1 MRWGPVWVL
10 AWVLAVPGGASA
22 QGASFEA
29 RVTRVSDGDSLWVR
43 PLDGGAPRRVRL
55 QGIDAPEICQPG
67 GRAARD
73 ALAARLERATVT
85 VRPQAEDDYG
95 RQLAVIV
102 WRGEDINRWL
112 VREGWAWAYRWRS
125 GEGPYARDEQLA
137 RRAGRGVFADPLA
150 EEPRAF
156 RRRHGPCETA
166 RSR

>member
-112 VREGWAWAYRWRS
+112 VREGWAVAYTRYSWRYLPQQALAWW
-125 GEGPYARDEQLA
+125 EGRGIWQGRFDTPEDW
-137 RRAGRGVFADPLA
+137 RRANQR
-150 EEPRAF
+150 
-156 RRRHGPCETA
+156 
-166 RSR
+166 